1 MKITKKTITVRELT
15 ENYFDDGDN
24 GVYGLNGKLCIRP
37 EYQRSFVFSDK
48 QRNMVIDTVRK
59 GFPLGLMYWNL
70 KPDGNYECLDGQQ
83 RTISISQYVNGD
95 FAVKVNGNDKFFH
108 NLTDI
113 EKEAILNYE
122 LEIRVCEG
130 TEEEKL
136 EWFKVINI
144 AGETLTNQELLNATY
159 AGTWLADAKTFF
171 SKRNC
176 VAGQFADGYI
186 KGNPIRQDYL
196 EKALAWIADRDGL
209 ESGGK
214 YMAIHQHDADANDL
228 WVYFQ
233 EVISWAKRMFPDMS
247 KKLTKCQDWGILYNK
262 YRNKQYNTNE
272 MRTLIDRL
280 LQDEDVTKQTGIIPY
295 VLSDRTKHDEK
306 LLSIRAFSEQMK
318 RRVYTRQTEE
328 AKTNHTSNCPICAS
342 NGITTIY
349 EFEEMQGDHIIPWSQ
364 GGRTVEDNCQML
376 CQRCN
381 NDKSAQ

>member
-1 MKITKKTITVRELT
+1 MRITKKTITVRELT
-15 ENYFDDGDN
+15 ENYSDDGDN

-37 EYQRSFVFSDK
+37 EYQRFFVYSDK
-48 QRNMVIDTVRK
+48 KRDMVIDTVRK
-59 GFPLGLMYWNL
+59 GFPLGIMYWN
-70 KPDGNYECLDGQQ
+70 KTGDDTYECLDGQQ

-95 FAVKVNGNDKFFH
+95 FSIKIDGNDKFFH
-108 NLTDI
+108 NLTDT
-113 EKEAILNYE
+113 EKESILNYN

-130 TEEEKL
+130 SDEEKL

-159 AGTWLADAKTFF
+159 AGPWLADAKNFF

-186 KGNPIRQDYL
+186 KGKPIRQDYL

-209 ESGGK
+209 ESGGA
-214 YMAIHQHDADANDL
+214 YMAIHQHDEDANDL

-233 EVISWAKRMFPDMS
+233 EVIGWAKRMFPNMS
-247 KKLTKCQDWGILYNK
+247 KKLTECQDWGILYNK
-262 YRNKQYNTNE
+262 YRNKQYNTNA
-272 MRTLIDRL
+272 MRALIDRL

-295 VLSDRTKHDEK
+295 VLSDKTKHDEK
-306 LLSIRAFSEQMK
+306 YLSIRAFPEQIK
-318 RRVYTRQTEE
+318 RRVYEKQEH
-328 AKTNHTSNCPICAS
+328 KCPFCVE
-342 NGITTIY
+342 NGIYTEY
-349 EFEEMQGDHIIPWSQ
+349 AFEEMQGDHIIPWSK
-364 GGRTVEDNCQML
+364 GGKTVEDNCQML

>member
-1 MKITKKTITVRELT
+1 MRITKKTITVKELT
-15 ENYFDDGDN
+15 ENYSDDGDN
-24 GVYGLNGKLCIRP
+24 GVYGFNGKLCIRP
-37 EYQRSFVFSDK
+37 EYQRAFVYSDK
-48 QRNMVIDTVRK
+48 KRDMVLDTVRK

-70 KPDGNYECLDGQQ
+70 KPDGNFECLDGQQ

-95 FAVKVNGNDKFFH
+95 FAIKVNGNDKFFH
-108 NLTDI
+108 NLTDT
-113 EKEAILNYE
+113 EKEDILNYE

-159 AGTWLADAKTFF
+159 AGPWLADAKNFF

-176 VAGQFADGYI
+176 VAKQFAEGSI
-186 KGNPIRQDYL
+186 RGNPIRQDYL

-209 ESGGK
+209 ESGAK

-233 EVISWAKRMFPDMS
+233 EVIGWAKRMFPNMS
-247 KKLTKCQDWGILYNK
+247 KKLTECQNWGILYNK

-272 MRTLIDRL
+272 MRALIDKL

-295 VLSDRTKHDEK
+295 VLSDRTKYDEK
-306 LLSIRAFSEQMK
+306 YLSIRAFPEQIK
-318 RRVYTRQTEE
+318 RRVYERQGH
-328 AKTNHTSNCPICAS
+328 KCPYCEK
-342 NGITTIY
+342 NGIHKEY
-349 EFEEMQGDHIIPWSQ
+349 AFEEMQGDHIIPWSQ
-364 GGRTVEDNCQML
+364 GGKTIEDNCQML